1 MQSDKRCSHVRQNV
15 GDAAKPPRSG
25 ERGNE
30 GMIGMARDRQK
41 LLDRMS
47 DWTAQYVQRQRRL
60 SWIGCAVCAT
70 AALLVFF
77 ITFWVIYGVLWVGFQ
92 GVLTTPIARLFGSG
106 LVLLLL
112 LPAYVTANWDELRN
126 LKFESTDRL
135 LTARMIARASGL
147 GGMAFLAGPQTAP
160 AFVKVLSVT
169 LLLGPALV
177 HFAIRMAGRASL
189 LDKLNVAAIS
199 QTLAILIEKEQR
211 VSLDE
216 LAHETHMAE
225 EDLATDLTLIDGVVS
240 LKSGEPGYTLI
251 EALREELLQHRP
263 DSAARASD

>member
-1 MQSDKRCSHVRQNV
+1 
-15 GDAAKPPRSG
+15 
-25 ERGNE
+25 
-30 GMIGMARDRQK
+30 MARDRQK

-47 DWTAQYVQRQRRL
+47 DWTTQYVQRQRRL

-70 AALLVFF
+70 AAWLVFC
-77 ITFWVIYGVLWVGFQ
+77 ITFGVIYGVLWVGFQ
-92 GVLTTPIARLFGSG
+92 GVLPTPIEWLFGSG
-106 LVLLLL
+106 LVILLLI
-112 LPAYVTANWDELRN
+112 PAYVAANWDELRD
-126 LKFESTDRL
+126 LKFDSTDRL

-147 GGMAFLAGPQTAP
+147 GGLAFLAGPQTAH

-199 QTLAILIEKEQR
+199 QSLAILIEKEQR

-216 LAHETHMAE
+216 LVQQTNTT
-225 EDLATDLTLIDGVVS
+225 EDDLVMELALIDGVVP

-263 DSAARASD
+263 RSASPTSG